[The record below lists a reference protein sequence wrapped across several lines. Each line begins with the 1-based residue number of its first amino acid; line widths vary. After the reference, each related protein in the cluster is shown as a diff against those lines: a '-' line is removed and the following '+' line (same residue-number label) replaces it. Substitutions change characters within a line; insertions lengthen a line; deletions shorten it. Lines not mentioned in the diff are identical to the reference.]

1 MPKRTDLKKIAVI
14 GAGPI
19 IIGQA
24 CEFDY
29 SGTQACKA
37 LKEEGY
43 EVVLINSNPAT
54 IMTDPGT
61 ADRTYI
67 EPLTLDSVAA
77 VLRKERPDALL
88 PTLGGQTAL
97 NMAFQVADAG
107 ILKELDIEMIGA
119 DREVIHKAEDRDAFR
134 DAVRAAGV
142 DLPKSGLARTMEE
155 AMRVIQ
161 EIGLPCII
169 RPAFTLGGTG
179 GGMAYNMEEFQRTA
193 MTGLAASMVGEIL
206 IEESVVGW
214 KELEIEMMAD
224 SSGNGI
230 VICTVENIDPMGV
243 HTGDSITVAPAQT
256 LTDAEIQDIR
266 EKSFR
271 IMRSIGL
278 RTSGCNIQFAQ
289 SPETGRLV
297 AIELNPRVSRSSAL
311 ASKATGFP
319 IAKIAAKVAVGYQL
333 TELKNDI
340 ITSKVAC
347 AEPAIDYV
355 VVKIP
360 RFAFEKFPG
369 SDETI
374 SIQMKSVGEVM
385 AIGRTFKEALQ
396 KGMRS
401 MENGRFGF
409 GADGKDPDCSMLD
422 IETIRNRLVVP
433 NRDRLYYLRYA
444 LERGMSPEEIFEL
457 SGIDAWWTH
466 QMKEILDHENAIKQL
481 KLESMTYQ
489 DMITAKRFGFSD
501 VQLAFLLGSTEQA
514 VREKRRELGIQAS
527 YRLVDTCAGTAKADN
542 PYYYGTYGERDESR
556 ADTGKEKI
564 LILGGGPNR
573 IGQGIEFDYCC
584 CHASFAARELGYES
598 LIINCNPETV
608 STDFDT
614 SNRLYFE
621 PLTVEDTLEVVRREN
636 PKGVIIQ
643 FGGQTP
649 INISRRL
656 LEAGVPILGTP
667 VDSIDRASDR
677 GQFAELL
684 RKLDLRQTR
693 NAIAHTLDAALA
705 AAEEIGFPV
714 LMRPSFVLGGAKME
728 IIHDGAMLRKYWE
741 ELLIYCT
748 KADVVINEHRPVLID
763 GFLENAT
770 EVDVDAICDGT
781 AVFIAGVMEHI
792 EQAGIHSGDS
802 ACSLPPHTLSA
813 KIREELEEATTRL
826 ALELGVK
833 GLMNVQ
839 YAVKGDEVYVL
850 EVNPRASRTV
860 PFVSKVTGAPIAR
873 YATMVMLGKTL
884 GDLGLGHKLPD
895 PKFYGVKEAVF
906 PFSRFLLPAATVSES
921 GIPVTTVDAALGPEM
936 KSTGEVMGIDEN
948 LDMAYAKSQLGAGSK
963 VPVAGTVFISVRKD
977 DHDKIE
983 GIAREL
989 HNLGFTL
996 VATHG
1001 TAIAIR
1007 QWGIPVEII
1016 RKVSEGRPNVVDMM
1030 LDKRL
1035 HLIINTPSGKTPKK
1049 DEVAIRTSAMARA
1062 IPLVTTIEAA
1072 DAFVSA
1078 MRRLKTQGEL
1088 TVRALQDYHA
1098 MPG

>member
-67 EPLTLDSVAA
+67 EPLTLEAVAA
-77 VLRKERPDALL
+77 VLRRERPQALL

-97 NMAFQVADAG
+97 NTAFQVADAG
-107 ILKELDIEMIGA
+107 ILDELGIELIGA

-134 DAVRAAGV
+134 EAVRAAGV
-142 DLPKSGLARTMEE
+142 DLPASGLARSMDE
-155 AMRVIQ
+155 AMRVVA

-179 GGMAYNMEEFQRTA
+179 GGMAYNLEEFARTA
-193 MTGLAASMVGEIL
+193 LSGLNASMVGEIL

-230 VICTVENIDPMGV
+230 VICTVENVDPMGV

-256 LTDAEIQDIR
+256 LTDAEIQAMR
-266 EKSFR
+266 EKSLR

-289 SPETGRLV
+289 SPATGRMV

-333 TELKNDI
+333 TELQNDI
-340 ITSKVAC
+340 VPSRTAC

-369 SDETI
+369 ADETI

-396 KGMRS
+396 KGLRS

-409 GADGKDPDCSMLD
+409 GGDGRDPAPELLD
-422 IETIRNRLVVP
+422 DDLIRNRLVVP
-433 NRDRLYYLRYA
+433 NRDRLYYIRYA
-444 LERGMSPEEIFEL
+444 LERGITPEEIFEL
-457 SGIDAWWTH
+457 SGIDPWWTR
-466 QMKEILDHENAIKQL
+466 QMREVLDEEQALRGRQL
-481 KLESMTYQ
+481 ADLTRQ
-489 DMITAKRFGFSD
+489 DLIRAKGFGFSD
-501 VQLAFLLGSTEQA
+501 VQLAHTLGTTEAA
-514 VREKRRELGIQAS
+514 VRDRRRELDVRAC
-527 YRLVDTCAGTAKADN
+527 YRLVDTCAGAEPAKH
-542 PYYYGTYGERDESR
+542 PYYYGTYGERDEAR
-556 ADTGKEKI
+556 ADTGREKI

-614 SNRLYFE
+614 SDRLYFE
-621 PLTVEDTLEVVRREN
+621 PLTVEDTLEVVNREQ
-636 PKGVIIQ
+636 PTGVIIQ

-649 INISRRL
+649 LNISRAL
-656 LEAGVPILGTP
+656 VEAGVPILGTP
-667 VDSIDRASDR
+667 VDSISRASDR
-677 GQFAELL
+677 GQFADLL
-684 RKLDLRQTR
+684 RRLGLRQTP
-693 NAIAHTLDAALA
+693 NAVAHALDAALA
-705 AAEEIGFPV
+705 AAEAIGYPV

-728 IIHDGAMLRKYWE
+728 IVHDAAMLRKYWE
-741 ELLIYCT
+741 ELLVYCT
-748 KADVVINEHRPVLID
+748 KADVTISESRPVLID

-770 EVDVDAICDGT
+770 EIDVDAICDG
-781 AVFIAGVMEHI
+781 ADVYIAGVMEHI

-802 ACSLPPHTLSA
+802 ACSLPPHSITA
-813 KIREELEEATTRL
+813 AVRAELEEATARL

-839 YAVKGDEVYVL
+839 YAVKDGDIYVL

-860 PFVSKVTGAPIAR
+860 PFVSKVTGVPVAR
-873 YATMVMLGKTL
+873 YATMVMLGKHL
-884 GDLGLGHKLPD
+884 ADLGLDRRRPD
-895 PKFYGVKEAVF
+895 PGYYGVKEAVF
-906 PFSRFLLPAATVSES
+906 PFSRFLLPQAAVSES
-921 GIPVTTVDAALGPEM
+921 GIPLATVDAVLGPEM
-936 KSTGEVMGIDEN
+936 KSTGEGRGIAVT
-948 LDMAYAKSQLGAGSK
+948 LDMA
-963 VPVAGTVFISVRKD
+963 
-977 DHDKIE
+977 
-983 GIAREL
+983 
-989 HNLGFTL
+989 
-996 VATHG
+996 
-1001 TAIAIR
+1001 
-1007 QWGIPVEII
+1007 
-1016 RKVSEGRPNVVDMM
+1016 
-1030 LDKRL
+1030 
-1035 HLIINTPSGKTPKK
+1035 
-1049 DEVAIRTSAMARA
+1049 
-1062 IPLVTTIEAA
+1062 
-1072 DAFVSA
+1072 
-1078 MRRLKTQGEL
+1078 
-1088 TVRALQDYHA
+1088 
-1098 MPG
+1098 